1 MLALDYTIIIQAINF
16 IILLWLLNWFVYK
29 PIINILEE
37 RSRKTTGTLKS
48 VEKLEADTSQMLQK
62 YEDGLR
68 EAKVKAHE
76 ERNRIRVQGGEKE
89 RAILDEA
96 RKRALESIDNFKSN
110 IENDAKEALDNLKR
124 ESHELSSE
132 IVKSIL
138 YRNVG

>member
-1 MLALDYTIIIQAINF
+1 
-16 IILLWLLNWFVYK
+16 VYK

-37 RSRKTTGTLKS
+37 RSQKTTGTLKS
-48 VEKLEADTSQMLQK
+48 VKKLEADTEQMLEK
-62 YEDGLR
+62 YERGLR
-68 EAKVKAHE
+68 EAKVKAQE

-89 RAILDEA
+89 REILDEA
-96 RKRALESIDNFKSN
+96 RKRALESIDTFKSN
-110 IENDAKEALDNLKR
+110 IENEAKEALDNLKR

>member
-16 IILLWLLNWFVYK
+16 IILLWLLNRFVYK

>member
-16 IILLWLLNWFVYK
+16 IILLWLLNRFVYK

-37 RSRKTTGTLKS
+37 RSQKTTGTLKS

-68 EAKVKAHE
+68 AAKVKAHE

-89 RAILDEA
+89 REILDEA
-96 RKRALESIDNFKSN
+96 RKRALESIDTFKSN
-110 IENDAKEALDNLKR
+110 IEKNAKEALDNLKS

-132 IVKSIL
+132 IVKRIL
-138 YRNVG
+138 YRNAG